1 MATWVYS
8 SNSKLDLVMK
18 MQIWCALLVVAGFFL
33 LQSCGGKTKE
43 AEEDKTL
50 LKIETE
56 DEDGKSSITIN
67 SDVLKTSEVVDY
79 QELKELLPDKVL
91 GIKRSHLEGQ
101 KSGMSGFKIAT
112 ASGKYEADGKQ
123 VEIAIVDAG
132 GSSLVLAGLAM
143 WTNTEFEKESDEG
156 YERTTEIDGHK
167 AFEQY
172 DKNSRSGQVS
182 VLVKDRFLVN
192 VEGDNID
199 ENDLRKVLNEI
210 NLRRLSRLE

>member
-1 MATWVYS
+1 
-8 SNSKLDLVMK
+8 MK
-18 MQIWCALLVVAGFFL
+18 IQLLSALLLVSAFLL
-33 LQSCGGKTKE
+33 LQSCGAKAKE

-50 LKIETE
+50 LKIEAE

-79 QELKELLPDKVL
+79 QKLKDLLPDKVL
-91 GIKRSHLEGQ
+91 GIKRTHLEGQ

-112 ASGKYEADGKQ
+112 ASGTYEEGEKQ

-143 WTNTEFEKESDEG
+143 WTNTEFERESDDG

-182 VLVKDRFLVN
+182 VLVEDRFLVN
-192 VEGDNID
+192 IEGDNIN

-210 NLRRLSRLE
+210 SLRRLSRLN